1 MASGKFLNRSRL
13 SSFKFAFKGIWT
25 LIQEEPNSRIHFIG
39 AVVAILLGIFLRI
52 SLLEWSLLTIV
63 AGMVFIA
70 ELINTA
76 LETLSDIV
84 DPEWNEKIRK
94 AKDYSAAAVL
104 ISAIIS
110 LVVGTLIFLP
120 GILNLFRVKS

>member
-1 MASGKFLNRSRL
+1 MTSGKFSNRSRL
-13 SSFKFAFKGIWT
+13 GSFKFAFIGIWT
-25 LIQEEPNSRIHFIG
+25 LIREEPNSRIHIIG
-39 AVVAILLGIFLRI
+39 AAVAILLGIFLRI
-52 SLLEWSLLTIV
+52 SLLDWSLLAIV
-63 AGMVFIA
+63 AGMVFIV
-70 ELINTA
+70 ELINTS

-120 GILNLFRVKS
+120 GILNLFRVTD

>member
-1 MASGKFLNRSRL
+1 MASGKFSIKSRL
-13 SSFKFAFKGIWT
+13 RSFNFAFKGIWS
-25 LIQEEPNSRIHFIG
+25 LFREEPNSRIHFIG
-39 AVVAILLGIFLRI
+39 AVVAVFLGIFLRI
-52 SLLEWSLLTIV
+52 SLLEWSLIAIV

-94 AKDYSAAAVL
+94 VKDYSAAAVL

-120 GILNLFRVKS
+120 GILNLFRITD